1 MKGKKGELSDKESFV
16 DFGFNGSVE
25 ASEGVVAM
33 SIEVTLFLD
42 IILVVF
48 LANVVESEE
57 NIDHGHLA
65 PMRDTETN
73 LISILSLSLRF
84 SPFLFYSLFSSLSI
98 LGSPK
103 TSRWAQSAFC
113 EERWRSQ
120 RGPFYRFLFLAG
132 LQISVSFAS
141 VILDH
146 RQINF
151 IF

>member
-65 PMRDTETN
+65 PMRDRETN

-103 TSRWAQSAFC
+103 TSR
-113 EERWRSQ
+113 
-120 RGPFYRFLFLAG
+120 
-132 LQISVSFAS
+132 
-141 VILDH
+141 
-146 RQINF
+146 
-151 IF
+151 

>member
-65 PMRDTETN
+65 PTRDRDKFD
-73 LISILSLSLRF
+73 LDSLSFSPIFAISVLLSLLIT
-84 SPFLFYSLFSSLSI
+84 FYFGKSKNESLSAECV
-98 LGSPK
+98 L
-103 TSRWAQSAFC
+103 
-113 EERWRSQ
+113 
-120 RGPFYRFLFLAG
+120 
-132 LQISVSFAS
+132 
-141 VILDH
+141 
-146 RQINF
+146 
-151 IF
+151 